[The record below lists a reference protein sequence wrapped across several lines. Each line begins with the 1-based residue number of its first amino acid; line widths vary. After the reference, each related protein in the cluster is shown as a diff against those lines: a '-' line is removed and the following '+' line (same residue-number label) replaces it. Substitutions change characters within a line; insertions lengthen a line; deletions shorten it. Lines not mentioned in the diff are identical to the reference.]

1 MPDNQNSLQ
10 PDPALRRLD
19 RLVGTWAMEGNLVGS
34 DEQNVRG
41 EMTFRWLPGGFLLEQ
56 RARIDF
62 IGQQLDVPGADRLR
76 PGDRHLPLDGA
87 LRLLADAVAVSV
99 GCPRRPG
106 AETLIA
112 FPAPALDTSGLGMRP
127 GALLPTELEQRC

>member
-1 MPDNQNSLQ
+1 
-10 PDPALRRLD
+10 
-19 RLVGTWAMEGNLVGS
+19 
-34 DEQNVRG
+34 
-41 EMTFRWLPGGFLLEQ
+41 MTFRWLPGGFLLEQ

-76 PGDRHLPLDGA
+76 PGDRHLPLDGV

-112 FPAPALDTSGLGMRP
+112 FPPRP
-127 GALLPTELEQRC
+127 WTHPG